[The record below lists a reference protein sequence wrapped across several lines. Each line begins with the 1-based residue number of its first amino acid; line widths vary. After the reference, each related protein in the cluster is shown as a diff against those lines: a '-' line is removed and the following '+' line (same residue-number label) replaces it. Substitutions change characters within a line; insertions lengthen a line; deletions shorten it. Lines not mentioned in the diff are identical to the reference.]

1 MEDKKERKNKL
12 RVLLPLLLLAGA
24 ALSYGIWR
32 LAGHLCEQGGL
43 ILRNWVSYTLLS
55 ATFLCLVTGVI
66 LLILLIRIKVL
77 KVILIL
83 LMSLLIAISPY
94 YLFIAVVFSYKPEH
108 VVDRD
113 GEKYVAVVFAW
124 LDTDVDYHEYE
135 NIFSYKKNIR
145 ITEWY
150 GNGASDPLKNG
161 YDKRPEPRSTTWFEY
176 DDEGNRVY

>member
-43 ILRNWVSYTLLS
+43 
-55 ATFLCLVTGVI
+55 
-66 LLILLIRIKVL
+66 LLIRIKVL

-83 LMSLLIAISPY
+83 LTSLLIAISSY
-94 YLFIAVVFSYKPEH
+94 YLFIAVVLFHWPEY

-113 GEKYVAVVFAW
+113 GEKYVAVVRAF
-124 LDTDVDYHEYE
+124 LDTDVDYYEYE
-135 NIFSYKKNIR
+135 NIFSYKQNIR
-145 ITEWY
+145 IKEWY
-150 GNGASDPLKNG
+150 GEGASDPLKNG
-161 YDKRPEPRSTTWFEY
+161 YDKRPEPLSTQWFEY

>member
-83 LMSLLIAISPY
+83 LMSLLIGVASF
-94 YLFIAVVFSYKPEH
+94 YLFILGVFAHKPEH
-108 VVDRD
+108 VVERD
-113 GEKYVAVVFAW
+113 GGKFVAVVSAW
-124 LDTDVDYHEYE
+124 LKTSVGYYEYE
-135 NIFSYKKNIR
+135 NVFSYKKKVR
-145 ITEWY
+145 IIEYY
-150 GNGASDPLKNG
+150 GDGASDPLKNG
-161 YDKRPEPRSTTWFEY
+161 YDKRPEPLSTQWFEY

>member
-32 LAGHLCEQGGL
+32 LADHLCEQGGL
-43 ILRNWVSYTLLS
+43 ILRNWVNDILLS
-55 ATFLCLVTGVI
+55 TIVVCLVTGVI

-83 LMSLLIAISPY
+83 LTSLLIAISSY
-94 YLFIAVVFSYKPEH
+94 YLLIAVVLFHKPEH

-113 GEKYVAVVFAW
+113 GEKYVAVVRAF

-150 GNGASDPLKNG
+150 GEGASDPLKNG
-161 YDKRPEPRSTTWFEY
+161 YDKRPEPLSTQWFEY